1 MPATIQDV
9 ARAAGVS
16 VGTVSRAMNNYTD
29 VSAKTRERIL
39 QAAQRLGYSPNV
51 MARNLS
57 SKHLK
62 NIALILS
69 GAMEEEMFNHFDIM
83 LMRGCFEFASKKGL
97 DVSIHTIDAKIQRE
111 KSYEQL
117 CYEYNLAGAV
127 LMGLKVTEP
136 YYCESLAKCK
146 QPCVLIDLEPVGE
159 YVSTV
164 TIDHVAAFDEM
175 TQYLIDK
182 GHRKIV
188 LVAGRKNAMVTM
200 ERLAGAYQA
209 MERNGLCLTGD
220 HIIYTDFLK
229 QEAYCGVRRYFESH
243 PPDSV
248 TAFLCMSDMLAI
260 GTIDALKSKGYR
272 VPRDYSVTG
281 YDGLELTTYT
291 DPRITTIDQNIQ
303 QKGYEAAKLLFEM
316 LEGRRA
322 QRLVLPYTLRKRA
335 SVRNINRAE

>member
-97 DVSIHTIDAKIQRE
+97 DISIHTIDAKIQRE

-164 TIDHVAAFDEM
+164 TIDHVAAFDAGPQKILLSVPAYFQRSFVRKELH
-175 TQYLIDK
+175 TPGVV
-182 GHRKIV
+182 GHK
-188 LVAGRKNAMVTM
+188 
-200 ERLAGAYQA
+200 
-209 MERNGLCLTGD
+209 
-220 HIIYTDFLK
+220 
-229 QEAYCGVRRYFESH
+229 
-243 PPDSV
+243 
-248 TAFLCMSDMLAI
+248 AFLPVAACGDDHVHLSGKKHFLRRDDLQQNAFSSVNHASCSLDCSYFSTTSSML
-260 GTIDALKSKGYR
+260 
-272 VPRDYSVTG
+272 P
-281 YDGLELTTYT
+281 
-291 DPRITTIDQNIQ
+291 
-303 QKGYEAAKLLFEM
+303 AK
-316 LEGRRA
+316 
-322 QRLVLPYTLRKRA
+322 
-335 SVRNINRAE
+335 RNMDSGM